1 MKLTFIGTSDGIPR
15 ADRYCTCMMLET
27 GGSVYLID
35 AGAPVCDIFPRMGR
49 SIEEIRAIFNTHIHA
64 DHAEGIYRIADL
76 VNGYYKNHEMD
87 IYVADAVYS
96 EQVIGLIEM
105 ASGHP
110 GTKFDRARVRFS
122 EIDVAKPY
130 EDENIKV
137 SYFPT
142 GHIDKPYH
150 SYAMLVEAEGK
161 RLLFTGDLS
170 KNLRDDDIP
179 TVAFE
184 EGMIDLM
191 VCEFA
196 HIRPEYMMP
205 YLPRIKAKRVFF
217 NHTTSEEKIA
227 MVREMNGK
235 YSFAAAVPS
244 DGDTVEL

>member
-27 GGSVYLID
+27 GGSTYLID

-76 VNGYYKNHEMD
+76 INGFYKTHEMD
-87 IYVADAVYS
+87 IYIPDAVYS
-96 EQVIGLIEM
+96 EHIIALIEM

-110 GTKFDRARVRFS
+110 GTKFDRARVRFH
-122 EIDVAKPY
+122 EIDPAVAY
-130 EDENIKV
+130 EDENIKLT
-137 SYFPT
+137 YFPT
-142 GHIDKPYH
+142 GHIDKPFH

-161 RLLFTGDLS
+161 KILFSGDLS

-179 TVAFE
+179 QIVFE
-184 EGMIDLM
+184 EEIELF

-196 HIRPEYMMP
+196 HIRPEYLMP
-205 YLPRIKAKRVFF
+205 YLPKIRAKRVCF
-217 NHTTSEEKIA
+217 NHTTSEEKIE

-235 YSFAAAVPS
+235 YTFEAHVPS
-244 DGDTVEL
+244 DGDVVEM